1 MLADTYL
8 VLSITYSGKVARRI
22 PTSATGRIDRS
33 WAIGHIFMRSASGRR
48 LRISQY
54 RVGSM
59 YADKYADKIGLVL
72 GCPNGI
78 VVCGQ

>member
-8 VLSITYSGKVARRI
+8 VLCITYSGKVVRRI

-59 YADKYADKIGLVL
+59 YADKIGLAL

-78 VVCGQ
+78 VVCNQ